1 MILSSGF
8 VGLGEALAKK
18 TQDIFRTE
26 QGIQTMN
33 ARPVNSSAFSFDFSG
48 ALNKLLQPIRTA
60 SDPRSAAGSQVILT
74 AGDAISGI
82 IRAGANRVTDLLSGN
97 NDKPADP
104 VQSVMPASSASV
116 SGVSGIGELLAALS
130 LNRSA
135 SHITPESTAQVVA
148 SQAAATSRNSVI
160 LIGGAALVLAFLS
173 FSKAR

>member
-18 TQDIFRTE
+18 TQDIFRIE
-26 QGIQTMN
+26 QGIKTPIG
-33 ARPVNSSAFSFDFSG
+33 RPVNSSSFSFDFSG

-82 IRAGANRVTDLLSGN
+82 ITAGANRVTDLLKGN
-97 NDKPADP
+97 NNKPTDP
-104 VQSVMPASSASV
+104 LQAVMPASSASV
-116 SGVSGIGELLAALS
+116 SGVSGIGELLAAIS
-130 LNRSA
+130 LNRPASTVSA
-135 SHITPESTAQVVA
+135 ESPAQAVA
-148 SQAAATSRNSVI
+148 SQAAAASRNSVI